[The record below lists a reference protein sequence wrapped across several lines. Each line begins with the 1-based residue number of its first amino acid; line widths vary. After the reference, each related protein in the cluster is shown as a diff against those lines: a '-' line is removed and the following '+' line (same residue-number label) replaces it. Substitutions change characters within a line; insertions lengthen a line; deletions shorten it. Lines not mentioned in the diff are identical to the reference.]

1 MFVPFVPLWFWAT
14 GMPHAMKHE
23 ALLGIMLAALLLAA
37 GYAVRALW
45 PWALGSVAI
54 GGLWVA
60 GQQRGWGWTAT
71 PGMVGLVGLTTAGIF
86 LGLPVLWMLACAT
99 AALVAW
105 DLSHFAQRLSE
116 AGRVEDTAAL
126 QRARRRRLAI
136 VAGLGLLL
144 GGTALIARVELGFG
158 IALLLGL
165 LAIVG
170 LSRAVVFMRRESD

>member
-1 MFVPFVPLWFWAT
+1 
-14 GMPHAMKHE
+14 MKYE
-23 ALLGIMLAALLLAA
+23 ALIGIALAVLVLAA

-71 PGMVGLVGLTTAGIF
+71 PGMVGLVGLTAAGIF
-86 LGLPVLWMLACAT
+86 LGLPALWMLACAT

-116 AGRVEDTAAL
+116 AGRVEDAAAL
-126 QRARRRRLAI
+126 QRAHLRRLLI

-144 GGTALIARVELGFG
+144 GGIALIARVELGFG

-170 LSRAVVFMRRESD
+170 LSRAVALMRSESD